1 MAQRRMSRFNVASL
15 MLGLAF
21 LYLPIVVLVI
31 YSFNASRLVTVW
43 GGWSPHW
50 YREFFND
57 SPMIEAAWMSV
68 RVGAASATIAT
79 LLGTLAAVALSRG
92 ENFGGR
98 TLFSGML
105 YAPLVMPEVITGL
118 SLLLL
123 FVGLNAER
131 GFWTVTIAH
140 ATLTMC
146 FVAVVVQSRLGS
158 LDRTLEEAAMDLG
171 CDPVRAF
178 VMVTLPLIIPAI
190 VAGWMLAFTLSLDDL
205 VIASFTTGPGSATLP
220 IRIYSEVRLGVKPEI
235 NAICTLVVGLI
246 AIVIVVASL
255 ASKLT
260 SVKGESAAPFVSRK
274 AP

>member
-1 MAQRRMSRFNVASL
+1 MSPLKRLSPFNATALV
-15 MLGLAF
+15 LGLAF
-21 LYLPIVVLVI
+21 LYLPIVILVI

-43 GGWSPHW
+43 GGWSTRW
-50 YREFFND
+50 YTEFFND
-57 SPMIEAAWMSV
+57 RAMLDAAWMSV
-68 RVGAASATIAT
+68 RVGVVSATAAT

-92 ENFGGR
+92 ERFKGR

-123 FVGLNAER
+123 FVALDAER

-140 ATLTMC
+140 TTLTMC
-146 FVAVVVQSRLGS
+146 FVATVVQARLS
-158 LDRTLEEAAMDLG
+158 ALDRSLEEAAMDLG

-178 VMVTLPLIIPAI
+178 VAVTLPLMLPSIA
-190 VAGWMLAFTLSLDDL
+190 AGWMLAFTLSLDDL

-235 NAICTLVVGLI
+235 NAICTLIIGLI
-246 AIVIVVASL
+246 AVVIVTASL
-255 ASKLT
+255 ASKL
-260 SVKGESAAPFVSRK
+260 SSARGESAAPL
-274 AP
+274 